1 MKVWH
6 EFENIPWVLR
16 PVFRKRISKDLKWWS
31 SFELLI
37 YFGGFDNICWLQ
49 LGLSRLWKDLYRDIF
64 PLDGESQW
72 SALFPEDWGQHV
84 WPRWVFLVIDSCSD
98 FVGPLLTPLR
108 CRQQKFPKDTH
119 PEATKDLFIIILS
132 MKAFDFST
140 KKVGMSKNFM
150 RDFWIIGG
158 CLSFIRI
165 SWMWKYRLPDVS
177 WLKED
182 SYKVYCRGWSDL
194 LF

>member
-1 MKVWH
+1 MVMDLDTYYSAAIKIVSPMKRALSWYFSTVWRG
-6 EFENIPWVLR
+6 ETIEPEMIFLL
-16 PVFRKRISKDLKWWS
+16 FFQRI
-31 SFELLI
+31 EI
-37 YFGGFDNICWLQ
+37 
-49 LGLSRLWKDLYRDIF
+49 
-64 PLDGESQW
+64 
-72 SALFPEDWGQHV
+72 WGPQFNV

-132 MKAFDFST
+132 MKAFDFSE
-140 KKVGMSKNFM
+140 KKVWMSKNFM
-150 RDFWIIGG
+150 RDFWIIEE

-165 SWMWKYRLPDVS
+165 SWMWKYRKPDVS